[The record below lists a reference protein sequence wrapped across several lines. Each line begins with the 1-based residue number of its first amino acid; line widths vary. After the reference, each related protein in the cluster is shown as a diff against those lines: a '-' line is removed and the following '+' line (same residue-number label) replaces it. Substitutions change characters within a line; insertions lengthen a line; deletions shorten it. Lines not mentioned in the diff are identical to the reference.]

1 MSLKLTKIF
10 QVKLENI
17 LESQEYKI
25 RFEKGNFKSGYCII
39 KDKKVVVINKYFSLE
54 GKINALIE
62 IIKSIITE
70 LGSNEFSRIRLGISQ
85 DRNENTIN
93 YVLGKFRP
101 QEQIII
107 DQVINSIPS
116 VIYSI
121 LSNGFITIL

>member
-1 MSLKLTKIF
+1 MSLKITKKF

-62 IIKSIITE
+62 IIKSIE
-70 LGSNEFSRIRLGISQ
+70 ISKKLCTKN
-85 DRNENTIN
+85 D
-93 YVLGKFRP
+93 
-101 QEQIII
+101 III
-107 DQVINSIPS
+107 LKKID
-116 VIYSI
+116 
-121 LSNGFITIL
+121 TIES